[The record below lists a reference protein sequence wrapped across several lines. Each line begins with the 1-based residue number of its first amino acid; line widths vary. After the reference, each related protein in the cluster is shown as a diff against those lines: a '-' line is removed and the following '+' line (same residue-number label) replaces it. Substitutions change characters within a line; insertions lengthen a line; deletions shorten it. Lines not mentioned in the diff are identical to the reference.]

1 MSRSYTVKPNDTLLQ
16 IAIDEKVD
24 FSTLLELNPQYQR
37 NPDFI
42 RVGEQVRLPDESQTE
57 PAEPTYSV
65 APVSDLRPLE
75 ATGPLV
81 SPPLCQPSE
90 VHDVVF
96 VTGDGPLE
104 YWILDETASKLLEE
118 ETKITDRLL
127 QDYKALV
134 ERAPQGE
141 GVTRE
146 QLEQH
151 AQAREAWLEDA
162 RHAGIFATE
171 NKVPNRATRKV
182 AQMKARRPQPNPNQE
197 RVKAMLKSLENRR
210 RFVAQYR
217 DDWFGES
224 SIETLRAEIL
234 SQIQTEI
241 DYYKT
246 LEMKAVTP
254 QSTTKSGVAM
264 DKMNKTKKKY
274 TTQHI
279 REHIVEVYSINQTRH
294 VYIRSRFHER
304 EVRRWKRVARN
315 SHAMNAL
322 EQRDYKGFGSAIRDD
337 IKAEQKNLKVEGKL
351 VEWKADGDKFKEWKA
366 TQPYLDED
374 GDTVFAVS
382 AEAQLFRWGA
392 QASVS
397 TTFEPTKGKI
407 DLGIGGEASFSLAE
421 AKTEASLFFPSET
434 GFPVK
439 LHYKDSNGRDATYS
453 FGCFRLQGKVTLGCF
468 VGVMLDGRVQIGRPE
483 EDGAS
488 TGVMFTP
495 RVDLDRAPTGDVGFK
510 AQGFAGAQA
519 SGQISGGLE
528 WQPPKDENT
537 FNFQVLADVK
547 LEGNVAAGAGFSADF
562 QLALIG
568 GRFYLKCSGQLV
580 WGIGGGGGFGAM
592 INMEQLWEL
601 AKIIWQ
607 GLQHVD
613 YRVLEN
619 INEDAY
625 GYLVD
630 ATMIAFAS
638 DLIRDPN
645 QALLKTLKAGGDQI
659 STWKM
664 KFDESQDRQR
674 KANILAKRI
683 LNNTTSA
690 GIPFNQLL
698 PEAIGSMLDILVEAF
713 YWSFNEEQEWAIH
726 KLLKESTYS
735 WHKFEEIL
743 QRMNS
748 AGKKM
753 SGDQI
758 MFDNLAR
765 INAILDGS
773 QQSDFNRWVGKL
785 AEQEKS
791 ALVTVE
797 PYTPLSGQALAS
809 KRTQVNQQ
817 FAQRRQESEI
827 QTA

>member
-16 IAIDEKVD
+16 IAIDHQVEY
-24 FSTLLELNPQYQR
+24 STLLELNPQYQSK
-37 NPDFI
+37 PDFI
-42 RVGEQVRLPDESQTE
+42 RVGEQVRLPDYNQIE
-57 PAEPTYSV
+57 PVEPTYSV
-65 APVSDLRPLE
+65 APVSDLRPVE
-75 ATGPLV
+75 ASGPLI

-127 QDYKALV
+127 QDYKALI

-162 RHAGIFATE
+162 RYAGIFATE
-171 NKVPNRATRKV
+171 NKVPNRATRRA
-182 AQMKARRPQPNPNQE
+182 AQVKARRPLPNPNQE

-254 QSTTKSGVAM
+254 QSTTKSGVEM

-322 EQRDYKGFGSAIRDD
+322 HQRDYRGFGSAIRDD

-351 VEWKADGDKFKEWKA
+351 AEWKADGDKFKEWKA

-374 GDTVFAVS
+374 GDTFFAVS

-439 LHYKDSNGRDATYS
+439 LHYRDSNGRDATYS
-453 FGCFRLQGKVTLGCF
+453 FGCFRFQGKVTLGCF

-483 EDGAS
+483 ENGANV
-488 TGVMFTP
+488 GVMFTP
-495 RVDLDRAPTGDVGFK
+495 RVNLDRAPKGDVGFK

-537 FNFQVLADVK
+537 FNFQVLAEVK
-547 LEGNVAAGAGFSADF
+547 LEGNIAAGAGFNADF

-607 GLQHVD
+607 GLQYVD
-613 YRVLEN
+613 YRVLAN
-619 INEDAY
+619 IDKATYE
-625 GYLVD
+625 YLLNS
-630 ATMIAFAS
+630 TIIAFAS
-638 DLIRDPN
+638 DFIEDPRD
-645 QALLKTLKAGGDQI
+645 ALLEATKSGFEKIDNWYTTFKQSGN
-659 STWKM
+659 
-664 KFDESQDRQR
+664 RQ
-674 KANILAKRI
+674 KKSELLAKRI
-683 LNNTTSA
+683 LNKDTRS

-698 PEAIGSMLDILVEAF
+698 PEAIGIMLDLLVEEF
-713 YWSFNEEQEWAIH
+713 YLSFNEEQEWAIH

-743 QRMNS
+743 QRMNPE
-748 AGKKM
+748 GQKM

-773 QQSDFNRWVGKL
+773 QQSAFNLWVGKL
-785 AEQEKS
+785 AEQEKTDQ
-791 ALVTVE
+791 VTFE
-797 PYTPLSGQALAS
+797 PYTPLRGQALARKKNEVDS
-809 KRTQVNQQ
+809 QLVKLN
-817 FAQRRQESEI
+817 
-827 QTA
+827 

>member
-16 IAIDEKVD
+16 IAIDQKVN
-24 FSTLLELNPQYQR
+24 FNTLLELNPQYQS
-37 NPDFI
+37 NPDLI
-42 RVGEQVRLPDESQTE
+42 RVGEQVRLPDDSQIE
-57 PAEPTYSV
+57 PVEPTYSV
-65 APVSDLRPLE
+65 VPVSDLRPLE
-75 ATGPLV
+75 ASGPLI

-127 QDYKALV
+127 QDYKALI

-162 RHAGIFATE
+162 RYAGIFATE
-171 NKVPNRATRKV
+171 DKKPNPATRRA
-182 AQMKARRPQPNPNQE
+182 AQVKARRPQPNPNQE

-210 RFVAQYR
+210 RFVSQYR

-234 SQIQTEI
+234 SQIQKEI

-246 LEMKAVTP
+246 LEMKAVAP
-254 QSTTKSGVAM
+254 QSTTKAGVAM

-279 REHIVEVYSINQTRH
+279 RKHIVEAYSINQTRH

-304 EVRRWKRVARN
+304 EIRRWKRVPRN

-322 EQRDYKGFGSAIRDD
+322 EQRDYQGFGRAIRDD
-337 IKAEQKNLKVEGKL
+337 IRAEHGNFKVEGKL
-351 VEWKADGDKFKEWKA
+351 AEWKADGDKFKEWKA

-407 DLGIGGEASFSLAE
+407 DIGIGGEASFSLAE
-421 AKTEASLFFPSET
+421 AKTEASFFLPSEN
-434 GFPVK
+434 GFPVN
-439 LHYKDSNGRDATYS
+439 LNYRDSNGRDATYS
-453 FGCFRLQGKVTLGCF
+453 FGCFRFQGKVTLGCF
-468 VGVMLDGRVQIGRPE
+468 VGVMLDGRAQIGRPE
-483 EDGAS
+483 ENGAS

-495 RVDLDRAPTGDVGFK
+495 RVDLDKAPKGDVGFK

-537 FNFQVLADVK
+537 FNFQVLAEVK
-547 LEGNVAAGAGFSADF
+547 LEGNIAAGVGFSADF

-630 ATMIAFAS
+630 ATLIAFTS
-638 DLIRDPN
+638 DLITDPN
-645 QALLKTLKAGGDQI
+645 QALLRALESGAEQI
-659 STWKM
+659 RRWKEEV
-664 KFDESQDRQR
+664 DGRNDRQR

-690 GIPFNQLL
+690 GVPFNQLL

-743 QRMNS
+743 QRMNP

-791 ALVTVE
+791 ALVAFE
-797 PYTPLSGQALAS
+797 PYTPLSGEALAS
-809 KRTQVNQQ
+809 KKTQVNQQ
-817 FAQRRQESEI
+817 IAQRHQESET